1 MLLRVGLPSGLQYKK
16 PRNGD
21 FCPEFELTEATTLQ
35 RIRGFGDDALY
46 SIHRRFTL
54 HYIKRDA
61 TLLKG
66 TAAKRE

>member
-46 SIHRRFTL
+46 TSTFYITL
-54 HYIKRDA
+54 H
-61 TLLKG
+61 
-66 TAAKRE
+66 